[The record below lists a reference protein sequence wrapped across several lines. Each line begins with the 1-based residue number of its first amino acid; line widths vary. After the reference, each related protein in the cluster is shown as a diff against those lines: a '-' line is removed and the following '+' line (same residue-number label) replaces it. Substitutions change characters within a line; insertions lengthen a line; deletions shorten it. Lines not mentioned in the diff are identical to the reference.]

1 MSLVVPVSR
10 ANLLPLSGS
19 EEIYDNPGTPET
31 IYSFQDQPVPKAV
44 MQAEP
49 GQRLMGA
56 ALGSN
61 VNISTDDEMLDSDI
75 DQRGDEDFDIDV
87 DAEVYSVTA
96 GDLEVHM
103 TMEEEDY
110 TGYTNVETG
119 DRDDVM
125 LDDEPME
132 YNEEELFGVS
142 QDSGEQTEDL
152 AQPGKS
158 LLNEAAHDTATSF
171 SIQHTEIQEIYSNDV
186 EPIDSPDQTL
196 KPDTDVSNDT
206 EQTTA
211 TAVKQS
217 ADAAS
222 DNRED
227 IDTEL
232 QLLAHDDSILQP
244 DAGRETDDVTETST
258 ATLAQERVD
267 NENHIPE
274 DEGRIIDHKSQE
286 HHADHDDGNSDEASY
301 QYPVIVQYDHNQ
313 LTLFPSMADWS
324 DEPALAAVYDDIPS
338 DYLLPD
344 VSVCGEPFANLF
356 FHIRDVLGTSV
367 GPEFEL
373 VIEIPL
379 LGLKIGE
386 VRFDDSTPFVLTA
399 KVG

>member
-10 ANLLPLSGS
+10 ANLIPLSGP

-49 GQRLMGA
+49 AQRLVGA
-56 ALGSN
+56 ALGSS

-103 TMEEEDY
+103 TMEEDY
-110 TGYTNVETG
+110 TGYKNGEAG

-132 YNEEELFGVS
+132 YNEEELFGIS
-142 QDSGEQTEDL
+142 QDNGEQTEGL
-152 AQPGKS
+152 AQTGRS
-158 LLNEAAHDTATSF
+158 LLNEAAHDTAASF
-171 SIQHTEIQEIYSNDV
+171 SIQHTEIQEIYSNDA
-186 EPIDSPDQTL
+186 EPIDALDQTL
-196 KPDTDVSNDT
+196 KLDTDVSNGT

-211 TAVKQS
+211 TAVKQP
-217 ADAAS
+217 ADAAP

-227 IDTEL
+227 IDTGL
-232 QLLAHDDSILQP
+232 QLLAHDGSTPQP
-244 DAGRETDDVTETST
+244 DAGRETDDATETST

-267 NENHIPE
+267 NENRIPE
-274 DEGRIIDHKSQE
+274 DEGRTVEDHKPQE
-286 HHADHDDGNSDEASY
+286 HHHQADHDSDEASY
-301 QYPVIVQYDHNQ
+301 QYPIIVQYDNNQ

-324 DEPALAAVYDDIPS
+324 DEPALVAVYDDIPS

-344 VSVCGEPFANLF
+344 VSVCGEPLANLF

-379 LGLKIGE
+379 LGFKIGE
-386 VRFDDSTPFVLTA
+386 VRFDVSTPFMLTV